1 MKRMCAARRWQNSIF
16 QRINIIFSIISF
28 LIPYFCIH
36 AGEEETSESIN
47 KALQMGRTEEALKL
61 INKGPSFSCTARHL
75 PRWVRK
81 QTCAQSNLDRPNSE
95 GKNPLILAVE

>member
-36 AGEEETSESIN
+36 AGEEETQNQSTWPFKWVGLKRHSSSSI
-47 KALQMGRTEEALKL
+47 KALLLVAPQD
-61 INKGPSFSCTARHL
+61 
-75 PRWVRK
+75 
-81 QTCAQSNLDRPNSE
+81 TCQDGFESRLVHNRIWIV
-95 GKNPLILAVE
+95 LILKAKIL